1 MTAVPM
7 HYARM
12 QLVLTTA
19 PVCQVSMVM
28 DELVKMLMSAKRG
41 RIIAVDVHRV

>member
-7 HYARM
+7 HYAQI
-12 QLVLTTA
+12 QLVVTTA

-28 DELVKMLMSAKRG
+28 DEPVKMLMSAKRG
-41 RIIAVDVHRV
+41 SIIAVDMHRV

>member
-12 QLVLTTA
+12 QLVVTTA

-41 RIIAVDVHRV
+41 RIIAVDMHRV